1 MPKDVRRRLEADSSA
16 ELQEDID
23 RYYSMYPALGY
34 DTRVIK
40 TAQEDAK
47 YVAYMSRMDSC
58 D

>member
-1 MPKDVRRRLEADSSA
+1 MPKDVRRRLEANSSS
-16 ELQEDID
+16 ELQEIID
-23 RYYSMYPALGY
+23 CYYRLYPSLGY